1 MNKPSWSHGPP
12 KTILLATDLSGRC
25 DRAMD
30 RAAYLAKSWGARLVV
45 LNVLEPEYD
54 LAGPAGT
61 ADLPSWRRPPEREA
75 VVAAQMRRD
84 LPGDLQ
90 GAEIRVVE
98 GAAVATI
105 EAVAREI
112 DAELIVTGIARDET
126 FGRYLLGSTVERL
139 ARQTPVP
146 LLIVKNRLRLY
157 GEVLV
162 ATDFSSPSQHALTA
176 AAQFFPGT
184 PLTLLHAWEFPF
196 AGLMDRPAL
205 RREWTAMEK
214 EGCDTFVAQ
223 SRLSQD
229 QRQDLQVLTQIAAQ
243 LGGDNRLLFERSAPA
258 RQIGSPRTLGQVI
271 FRFQDIEH
279 HEPGAPRFRQV
290 RRPVHCPITPTAEV
304 CRQKDDL
311 RRSVGPGLLVHH
323 HAPR

>member
-12 KTILLATDLSGRC
+12 KIILLATDLSGRC

-54 LAGPAGT
+54 LAERAGT
-61 ADLPSWRRPPEREA
+61 AYLPSWRRPLEKEA
-75 VVAAQMRRD
+75 VVAAQLRRD
-84 LPGDLQ
+84 LREDLQ

-98 GAAVATI
+98 GATVATI
-105 EAVAREI
+105 EAVARET

-146 LLIVKNRLRLY
+146 LLIVKNRLRPY

-176 AAQFFPGT
+176 AARFFPST

-214 EGCDTFVAQ
+214 EGCDAFVAQ
-223 SRLSQD
+223 SQLSQD
-229 QRQDLQVLTQIAAQ
+229 QRHDLQVLVEHGSPDTIVSAYMRDKRVDIVVVGTHGRSGVFDVR
-243 LGGDNRLLFERSAPA
+243 LGGTAKRILTDAPGDVLLIREPQSVRGPRLDPAP
-258 RQIGSPRTLGQVI
+258 
-271 FRFQDIEH
+271 
-279 HEPGAPRFRQV
+279 
-290 RRPVHCPITPTAEV
+290 
-304 CRQKDDL
+304 
-311 RRSVGPGLLVHH
+311 
-323 HAPR
+323 

>member
-1 MNKPSWSHGPP
+1 MEMNKPSWSHGPP

-146 LLIVKNRLRLY
+146 LLIVKNRLRPY

-229 QRQDLQVLTQIAAQ
+229 QRQDLQVLVEHGSPDTIVSAYMRDKAVDLVVVGTHGRSGVFDVR
-243 LGGDNRLLFERSAPA
+243 LGGTAKRILN
-258 RQIGSPRTLGQVI
+258 
-271 FRFQDIEH
+271 
-279 HEPGAPRFRQV
+279 GAPGDVLLIRE
-290 RRPVHCPITPTAEV
+290 P
-304 CRQKDDL
+304 
-311 RRSVGPGLLVHH
+311 RSVRSPVPDPAPGK
-323 HAPR
+323 ADG

>member
-12 KTILLATDLSGRC
+12 KIILLATDLSGRC

-54 LAGPAGT
+54 LAERAGT
-61 ADLPSWRRPPEREA
+61 AYLPSWRRPLEKEA
-75 VVAAQMRRD
+75 VVAAQLRRD
-84 LPGDLQ
+84 LREDLQ

-98 GAAVATI
+98 GATVATI
-105 EAVAREI
+105 EAVARET

-146 LLIVKNRLRLY
+146 LLIVKNRLRPY

-176 AAQFFPGT
+176 AARFFPST

-223 SRLSQD
+223 SQLSQD
-229 QRQDLQVLTQIAAQ
+229 QRHDLQVLVEHGSPDTIVSAYMRDKRVDIVVVGTHGRSGVFDVR
-243 LGGDNRLLFERSAPA
+243 LGGTAKRILTDAPGDVLLIREPQSVRGPRLDPAP
-258 RQIGSPRTLGQVI
+258 
-271 FRFQDIEH
+271 
-279 HEPGAPRFRQV
+279 
-290 RRPVHCPITPTAEV
+290 
-304 CRQKDDL
+304 
-311 RRSVGPGLLVHH
+311 
-323 HAPR
+323 

>member
-12 KTILLATDLSGRC
+12 RTILLATDLSGRC

-30 RAAYLAKSWGARLVV
+30 RAAHLAKSWGARLVV

-75 VVAAQMRRD
+75 VVAAQVHRD
-84 LPGDLQ
+84 LREDLQ

-98 GAAVATI
+98 GGVVATI

-126 FGRYLLGSTVERL
+126 LGRYFLGSTVERL
-139 ARQTPVP
+139 ARQTAVP
-146 LLIVKNRLRLY
+146 LLIAKSRLRSY
-157 GEVLV
+157 GEILV
-162 ATDFSSPSQHALTA
+162 ATDFSPSSQHALTA
-176 AAQFFPGT
+176 AARFFPST

-223 SRLSQD
+223 SQLSQD
-229 QRQDLQVLTQIAAQ
+229 QRRYLQVLVEHGSPDTIVSTYMRDKGVDLVVVGTHGRSGVFDVR
-243 LGGDNRLLFERSAPA
+243 LGGTAKRILN
-258 RQIGSPRTLGQVI
+258 
-271 FRFQDIEH
+271 
-279 HEPGAPRFRQV
+279 GAPGDVLLIRE
-290 RRPVHCPITPTAEV
+290 P
-304 CRQKDDL
+304 
-311 RRSVGPGLLVHH
+311 RSVRSPVPDPAPGK
-323 HAPR
+323 ADG

>member
-146 LLIVKNRLRLY
+146 LLIVKNRLRPY

-229 QRQDLQVLTQIAAQ
+229 QRQDLQVLVEHGSPDTIVSAYMRDKAVDLVVVGTHGRSGVFDVR
-243 LGGDNRLLFERSAPA
+243 LGGTAKRILN
-258 RQIGSPRTLGQVI
+258 
-271 FRFQDIEH
+271 
-279 HEPGAPRFRQV
+279 GAPGDVLLIRE
-290 RRPVHCPITPTAEV
+290 P
-304 CRQKDDL
+304 
-311 RRSVGPGLLVHH
+311 RSVRSPVPDPTPGK
-323 HAPR
+323 ADG

>member
-162 ATDFSSPSQHALTA
+162 ATDFSSPSRHALTA

-205 RREWTAMEK
+205 RREWTAIEK

-229 QRQDLQVLTQIAAQ
+229 QRQNLQVLVEHGSPDTIVSAYMRDKGVDLVVVGTHGRSGVFDVR
-243 LGGDNRLLFERSAPA
+243 LGGTAKRILN
-258 RQIGSPRTLGQVI
+258 
-271 FRFQDIEH
+271 
-279 HEPGAPRFRQV
+279 GAPGDVLLIRE
-290 RRPVHCPITPTAEV
+290 P
-304 CRQKDDL
+304 
-311 RRSVGPGLLVHH
+311 RSVRSPVPDPAPGK
-323 HAPR
+323 ADG

>member
-229 QRQDLQVLTQIAAQ
+229 QRQDLQVLVEHGSPDTIVSAYMRDKRVDIVVVGTHGRSGVFDVR
-243 LGGDNRLLFERSAPA
+243 LGGTAKRILN
-258 RQIGSPRTLGQVI
+258 
-271 FRFQDIEH
+271 
-279 HEPGAPRFRQV
+279 GAPGDVLLIRE
-290 RRPVHCPITPTAEV
+290 P
-304 CRQKDDL
+304 
-311 RRSVGPGLLVHH
+311 RSVRSPVPDPAPGK
-323 HAPR
+323 ADG

>member
-1 MNKPSWSHGPP
+1 MNKPPWSHGPP

-84 LPGDLQ
+84 LPGGLQ

-105 EAVAREI
+105 EAGAREV

-139 ARQTPVP
+139 ARQTPIP
-146 LLIVKNRLRLY
+146 LLIVKNRLRPY

-176 AAQFFPGT
+176 AAHFFPGT

-223 SRLSQD
+223 SQLSQG
-229 QRQDLQVLTQIAAQ
+229 QRQDLQVLVEHGSPDTIVSAYMRDKGVDVVVVGTHGRSGVFDVR
-243 LGGDNRLLFERSAPA
+243 LGGTAKRILNGAPGDVLLIREPRSVRSPIPAPA
-258 RQIGSPRTLGQVI
+258 
-271 FRFQDIEH
+271 
-279 HEPGAPRFRQV
+279 PGKA
-290 RRPVHCPITPTAEV
+290 
-304 CRQKDDL
+304 D
-311 RRSVGPGLLVHH
+311 G
-323 HAPR
+323 

>member
-54 LAGPAGT
+54 LAERAGT
-61 ADLPSWRRPPEREA
+61 AYLPSWRRPLEKEA
-75 VVAAQMRRD
+75 VVAAQLRRD
-84 LPGDLQ
+84 LREDLQ

-98 GAAVATI
+98 GATVATI
-105 EAVAREI
+105 EAVARET

-146 LLIVKNRLRLY
+146 LLIVKNRLRPY

-176 AAQFFPGT
+176 AARFFPST

-229 QRQDLQVLTQIAAQ
+229 QRQDLQVLVEHGSPDTIVSAYMRDKRVDIVVVGTHGRSGVFDVR
-243 LGGDNRLLFERSAPA
+243 LGGTAKRILTDAPGDVLLIREPQSVRGPRLDPAP
-258 RQIGSPRTLGQVI
+258 
-271 FRFQDIEH
+271 
-279 HEPGAPRFRQV
+279 
-290 RRPVHCPITPTAEV
+290 
-304 CRQKDDL
+304 
-311 RRSVGPGLLVHH
+311 
-323 HAPR
+323 